1 MGNVKIEKRLEKVI
15 ESYIFNHSFKMTI
28 FIEKNKQGKFDV
40 LYANSLAMEYFSAD
54 IEQSAASF
62 LCDLWIPI
70 KRRIRKLQHHSN
82 FTTEIQSIRG
92 GTSVLFE
99 LDIQRHTE
107 EYEREMIVI
116 ELRERLDTET
126 ERKSQTEL
134 QHKYNS
140 VIEHNLDPIIT
151 IDLSYKI
158 IYSNRAVHLGFG
170 YRFKELSGRSI
181 LNLTGED
188 NMKEFKLFLSRAL
201 AGESIEMEG
210 STFFHKRGH
219 LLPAYLKVIPVF
231 VDGDVKEV
239 QLIVRDTSIHQENN
253 EKLHYLSYHD
263 HLTGLWNRQAMK
275 EHFTED
281 SLYALKSEKRLS
293 FVHLGLDRFKLINE
307 SLGHNGAD
315 EILKMVAERLKVICP
330 ASARLYRNGSDEFIV
345 SLQNHSVLKTE
356 KFAQQLLNDFGK
368 PFYHNHQEYFISAS
382 IGIAVYPE
390 DGKTLEDLLR
400 KSEQALAFV
409 KDRGRSHYR
418 FYQEAMNSTFPDE
431 ALMESHLRR
440 AIELNELTI
449 HYQPQVD
456 LKTGH
461 ISSFEA
467 LLRWNNGK
475 FGFVSPVQFIPI
487 AEESGLIHGI
497 GDWVLDQVC
506 KQLKEWQDKQ
516 FKAVRIAVN
525 ISPKQFR
532 MENFVDKLKGKISY
546 YGIVPSSLEVEITE
560 GALTIIDETLAT
572 LNELKKIGIFISV
585 DDFGTGYSSLS
596 YLKQYPIDIIKIDRS
611 FIKDIEIDVKN
622 KAIAKTIIN
631 LAHSLGMEVIA
642 EGVEKD
648 LQAIILLEAKCQK
661 AQGFLYSKAVPVEEI
676 VEKYLGSNA

>member
-1 MGNVKIEKRLEKVI
+1 MRNVRIEERLEKIV
-15 ESYIFNHSFKMTI
+15 ESYILNHSFKMTI
-28 FIEKNKQGKFDV
+28 FVEKNEQGNFDV
-40 LYANSLAMEYFSAD
+40 LYANSLAKHYFSTE

-62 LCDLWIPI
+62 FGDLWIPI
-70 KRRIRKLQHHSN
+70 KRRIGKSQKQSD
-82 FTTEIQSIRG
+82 FTTEIHSIRG
-92 GTSVLFE
+92 GTDVLFE
-99 LDIQRHTE
+99 LDFQRHTE
-107 EYEREMIVI
+107 ENEQEIIII
-116 ELRERLDTET
+116 ELRERPDTIT
-126 ERKSQTEL
+126 ARKSQSEL

-151 IDLSYKI
+151 INQNYKI
-158 IYSNRAVHLGFG
+158 IYANRAVHLGLG
-170 YRFKELSGRSI
+170 YRFKELSGSSI
-181 LNLTGED
+181 LNLFGAD
-188 NMKEFKLFLSRAL
+188 KIKAFKRFLSRAL
-201 AGESIEMEG
+201 AGESMEMEE
-210 STFFHKRGH
+210 STIFHKKGY
-219 LLPAYLKVIPVF
+219 LLPTYLKAIPVLI
-231 VDGDVKEV
+231 DGEIEEV
-239 QLIVRDTSIHQENN
+239 QLIVRDTSIHQKNN
-253 EKLHYLSYHD
+253 ERLLFLSHHD

-281 SLYALKSEKRLS
+281 SLYAMKKEKRLS

-330 ASARLYRNGSDEFIV
+330 GSARLYRNGSDEFIV

-390 DGKTLEDLLR
+390 DGKTLENLLR
-400 KSEQALAFV
+400 KSEQALTFV

-475 FGFVSPVQFIPI
+475 FGFVSPAKFIPI

-497 GDWVLDQVC
+497 GDWVLNQVC

-525 ISPKQFR
+525 ISPRQFR
-532 MENFVDKLKGKISY
+532 MENFVDKLKEKISY
-546 YGIVPSSLEVEITE
+546 YDILPSSLEVEITE

-611 FIKDIEIDVKN
+611 FIKDIEFDAKN

-648 LQAIILLEAKCQK
+648 LQAMILLEAKCQK

-676 VEKYLGSNA
+676 VEKYL